1 MPCFPV
7 EGDLEISAD
16 GKRFV
21 LATGTR
27 ALVQRINLGLQ
38 TPLGY
43 WRWDR
48 TKGVPILGVEMLT
61 VAILKAYVR
70 RYLRSFPDVVK
81 VISVTVDV
89 DANGRAAV
97 GYTIQ
102 AKPNVVVTS
111 SVPLMV
117 ST

>member
-1 MPCFPV
+1 MPGFPV
-7 EGDLEISAD
+7 QGDLELSAD

-27 ALVQRINLGLQ
+27 ALVQRINTGLQ

-43 WRWDR
+43 WRWDK

-61 VAILKAYVR
+61 ESILRAFIR
-70 RYLRSFPDVVK
+70 RYLLSFDDIVK
-81 VISVTVDV
+81 VISVTVTV
-89 DANGRAAV
+89 DTSGRARV
-97 GYTIQ
+97 DYTVK
-102 AKPNVVVTS
+102 AKPNVEVS
-111 SVPLMV
+111 SSLPLMV